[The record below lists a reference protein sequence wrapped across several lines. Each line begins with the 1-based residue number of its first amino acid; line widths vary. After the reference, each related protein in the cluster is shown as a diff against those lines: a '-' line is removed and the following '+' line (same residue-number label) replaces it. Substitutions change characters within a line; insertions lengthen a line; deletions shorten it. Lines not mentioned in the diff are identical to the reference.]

1 MRKVIIMF
9 ALAMGIIT
17 ANAQE
22 NVTVETTNGSEQPTL
37 TKEVYPQKEA
47 DGDLYHGLS
56 RKLTFDR
63 MIPPHGLEVTY
74 DKTVHVIFPAEVRYV
89 DLGSPDLIAG
99 KADGAENIIRVK
111 ATVRNFPNETNMSVI
126 TEDGSFYTFN
136 VKYAAEPLL
145 LNVEM
150 CDFIHDGSTVNR
162 PNNAQEIYLKE
173 LGSESPMLE
182 LELGADDYLTKPFH
196 LAELNA
202 RVKSVIRRRQ
212 AKGDVSITM
221 GNLLLYPD
229 KRQVEVGG
237 VPLQLNRKE
246 FDLLYYFIVNPD
258 RVINKMSLA
267 ESVWGDNIDQV
278 DSLDFIYSQVKNL
291 RRKLK
296 QAEATVELKA
306 VYGFGYKLSEV

>member
-1 MRKVIIMF
+1 MKILIVEDEPDLRETIRISLVKEHFV
-9 ALAMGIIT
+9 
-17 ANAQE
+17 
-22 NVTVETTNGSEQPTL
+22 VETAADYFSALDKVNDYDYDCILLDIMLPGGSGL
-37 TKEVYPQKEA
+37 
-47 DGDLYHGLS
+47 DLLRELKRLHRRDSVLIIS
-56 RKLTFDR
+56 AKDSLD
-63 MIPPHGLEVTY
+63 
-74 DKTVHVIFPAEVRYV
+74 DK
-89 DLGSPDLIAG
+89 
-99 KADGAENIIRVK
+99 
-111 ATVRNFPNETNMSVI
+111 
-126 TEDGSFYTFN
+126 
-136 VKYAAEPLL
+136 
-145 LNVEM
+145 VE
-150 CDFIHDGSTVNR
+150 G
-162 PNNAQEIYLKE
+162 
-173 LGSESPMLE
+173 

>member
-1 MRKVIIMF
+1 MKILIVEDEPDLRETIRISLVKEHFV
-9 ALAMGIIT
+9 
-17 ANAQE
+17 
-22 NVTVETTNGSEQPTL
+22 VETAADYFSALNKVNDYDYDCILLDIMLPGGSGL
-37 TKEVYPQKEA
+37 
-47 DGDLYHGLS
+47 DLLRELKRLRRS
-56 RKLTFDR
+56 DSVLIISAKDSLD
-63 MIPPHGLEVTY
+63 
-74 DKTVHVIFPAEVRYV
+74 DK
-89 DLGSPDLIAG
+89 
-99 KADGAENIIRVK
+99 
-111 ATVRNFPNETNMSVI
+111 
-126 TEDGSFYTFN
+126 
-136 VKYAAEPLL
+136 
-145 LNVEM
+145 VE
-150 CDFIHDGSTVNR
+150 G
-162 PNNAQEIYLKE
+162 
-173 LGSESPMLE
+173 